1 MTGANGRCPLPTAS
15 PLPQIAA
22 LIEEHQLL
30 KRIYRQRSTEEETAV
45 IEEAIAAVDVFAD
58 IPVLM
63 AKALADGISGE
74 FAYQIGL
81 AGIIWHAR
89 RENHRYG
96 HLDAAARTATFH
108 AGRCCRD
115 RCGDQ
120 AGIDPLHGM
129 GTSGV
134 AGRPCRCLA
143 QLGPGHGGWH

>member
-22 LIEEHQLL
+22 LIAEHQLL

-81 AGIIWHAR
+81 AGYNPACTTRKSPIRSSR
-89 RENHRYG
+89 RSGSYCDLSR
-96 HLDAAARTATFH
+96 RTMLP
-108 AGRCCRD
+108 R
-115 RCGDQ
+115 
-120 AGIDPLHGM
+120 PLRR
-129 GTSGV
+129 SS
-134 AGRPCRCLA
+134 RN
-143 QLGPGHGGWH
+143 